1 MKKISVIIALLLLP
15 IVAKSQQVDLSK
27 FKELAPRN
35 IGPAGMSGRVTAID
49 VNLSSPANIY
59 VGTASGGLWHSSN
72 DGITWIP
79 ITEELP
85 TQSIGDVKI
94 QQSNPDVIW
103 LGTGEGNPRNS
114 QSSGN
119 GIYKS
124 IDGGRTWLHLGLENT
139 RNIHRI
145 IINRDNPDIVY
156 VGAQGPAWGETEER
170 GLYRTNDG
178 GKTWKKILYVNNLTG
193 IADLIVDPSNPNKM
207 FAAMWEFRRWPWF
220 FKSGGE
226 GSGLYMTLD
235 GGDTWKKMTE
245 KEGLPAG
252 ELGRIGLAISESN
265 RDIVYAL
272 IEAKDNGFY
281 KSTDGGFTWQNQQ
294 TQNVGGRPF
303 YYADIRVDPWNEN
316 RIYNIHSVVD
326 KSEDGGKSFQ
336 NMIAYYADGVHPDHH
351 AFWINPKNPNHLI
364 EGNDGGLSISKDR
377 GANWRFVENLPVAQ
391 FYHIS
396 VDNEMPYRV
405 YGGMQDNGSWIGPSS
420 VWRDGGIRNSYW
432 EELRFGD
439 GFDVVPDPSNNRY
452 GYAMAQGG
460 SLGRY
465 DLETG
470 GTNFIKPVHPVDSI
484 ILRFNWNSAISSDPF
499 DTKTIYYGSQYL
511 HKSTDRGENWEIIS
525 PDLTTNNPE
534 YQKQDSSGGL
544 TFDATGAENYTT
556 ILAIAPSP
564 LNDKMIWVTTDDG
577 NIQLTTDDG
586 KSWQNKS
593 GGLGGA
599 PAGSWIPQIR
609 PSTYSE
615 SECYVVVNDYRRN
628 NWEPYLLYTNNK
640 GASWTNVLK
649 GKGIGSFVNSFIQD
663 PVEPNLMFLGTEFGL
678 YLSFDKGANW
688 QKWTEGYPN
697 VPTIDFQIQQREN
710 DLVIATFG
718 RAAWIFDDISAFRAV
733 AKEGAGLLDK
743 PFTLFPI
750 DTAYMVSTKQPSGN
764 RFGGKSM
771 YEGTN
776 ERMGVRFTFNIN
788 KPIDKKKDDKTDEKK
803 DEKKEEL
810 ADKKKDKG
818 PSKDSLTVRIYDMMG
833 TEVRTLFMKVDT
845 AIQRYYWGFETNGV
859 REPGSKKPE
868 KETTPPGSL
877 AVLPGKY
884 KAVFT
889 YMNTSDSADFV
900 VEYDPR
906 VEYNM
911 SDLVAVQKLYKEL
924 EGNISHATEA
934 MDRVNEAEEKIGI
947 YQKIMEANKELEKD
961 SLSKRTKIIKDS
973 VEAIKVYL
981 RGKSGL
987 KGIVRMEETYN
998 YFSGYAQYYLGSAM
1012 AAPNSTQRTM
1022 ADRIARMSD
1031 ELVTKVNKFL
1041 ENEWADYQSYIQKLD
1056 FELFKK
1062 IEKVKK

>member
-1 MKKISVIIALLLLP
+1 MKKLYILIALLVLP
-15 IVAKSQQVDLSK
+15 LIATSQEIDLSQ
-27 FKELAPRN
+27 FKNLAPRN

-49 VNLSSPANIY
+49 VNLSKPRDIY
-59 VGTASGGLWHSSN
+59 VGTASGGLWFSPN
-72 DGITWIP
+72 DGITWQP

-124 IDGGRTWLHLGLENT
+124 IDGGRTWKHLGLENT

-145 IINRDNPDIVY
+145 IIHRDNPDIVY

-170 GLYRTNDG
+170 GLYRTTNG
-178 GKTWKKILYVNNLTG
+178 GKTWEKILYNNNRTG
-193 IADLIVDPSNPNKM
+193 IADLVVDPSNPNKM

-220 FKSGGE
+220 FTSGGE

-245 KEGLPAG
+245 KEGMPKG
-252 ELGRIGLAISESN
+252 ELGRIGIDISQSN

-281 KSTDGGFTWQNQQ
+281 KSTDGGFTWNNQN
-294 TQNVGGRPF
+294 TENIGGRPF
-303 YYADIRVDPWNEN
+303 YYADIRVDPRNEN
-316 RIYNIHSVVD
+316 RIYNIHSVID

-336 NMIAYYADGVHPDHH
+336 NMVSYYNHGVHPDHH
-351 AFWINPKNPNHLI
+351 AFWINPKNPNHII

-439 GFDVVPDPSNNRY
+439 GFDVVPDPSDNRY
-452 GYAMAQGG
+452 GYAMAQAG

-484 ILRFNWNSAISSDPF
+484 KLRFNWNAAISSDPF
-499 DTKTIYYGSQYL
+499 DTKTIYYGSQFL

-525 PDLTTNNPE
+525 PDLTTNDPE
-534 YQKQDSSGGL
+534 KQKQDSSGGL
-544 TFDATGAENYTT
+544 TFDATGAENFTT

-577 NIQLTTDDG
+577 NIQLTSDDG
-586 KSWQNKS
+586 KSWQNKTGS
-593 GGLGGA
+593 LGGA
-599 PAGSWIPQIR
+599 PAGSWVPQIR
-609 PSTYSE
+609 PSTYDE

-628 NWEPYLLYTNNK
+628 NWDPYLLHTNNS
-640 GASWTNVLK
+640 GGSWTNILK
-649 GKGIGSFVNSFIQD
+649 GKNIGSFVNTFIQD

-678 YLSFDKGANW
+678 YISFDKGGNW

-697 VPTIDFQIQQREN
+697 VPTVDFQIQEREN
-710 DLVIATFG
+710 DLVIGTFG

-733 AKEGAGLLDK
+733 AKNGAKLLEK
-743 PFTLFPI
+743 PLTLFPV

-764 RFGGKSM
+764 RFIGKSI

-776 ERMGVRFTFNIN
+776 EQLGARFTFNIN
-788 KPIDKKKDDKTDEKK
+788 KPKDKKKDKKEDEKK
-803 DEKKEEL
+803 DSI
-810 ADKKKDKG
+810 DSKKDKG
-818 PSKDSLTVRIYDMMG
+818 PSKDSLTVRIYDMAG
-833 TEVRTLFMKVDT
+833 KELRTIFMKVDT
-845 AIQRYYWGFETNGV
+845 AVQRYYWGFETNGI
-859 REPGSKKPE
+859 RSPGQKKPE
-868 KETTPPGSL
+868 NETTPAGGFP
-877 AVLPGKY
+877 VLPGIY
-884 KAVFT
+884 KVVMT
-889 YMNTSDSADFV
+889 YMNEKDSANFQ

-906 VEYNM
+906 VKFNLD
-911 SDLVAVQKLYKEL
+911 DLKKVNSVYKEL
-924 EGNISHATEA
+924 EANIELATLA
-934 MDRVNEAEEKIGI
+934 FDKVNDAEDLLGI
-947 YQKIMEANKELEKD
+947 YEKMYQEKKGDEKD
-961 SLSKRTKIIKDS
+961 SITKRTKVVKDS
-973 VEAIKVYL
+973 IESIRVYL
-981 RGKSGL
+981 RGQSGL
-987 KGIVRMEETYN
+987 KGMVSRDKTYN
-998 YFSGYAQYYLGSAM
+998 HFSGYAQYYLGSAM
-1012 AAPNSTQRTM
+1012 GAPNSNQL
-1022 ADRIARMSD
+1022 AIAGRVGRMSN
-1031 ELVTKVNKFL
+1031 EIISKVNKFL
-1041 ENEWADYQSYIQKLD
+1041 ENEWADYQSYIQNLNLD
-1056 FELFKK
+1056 LFKK
-1062 IEKVKK
+1062 IEKIKK

>member
-1 MKKISVIIALLLLP
+1 MKKLCILLALLLLP
-15 IVAKSQQVDLSK
+15 IVATSQKVDLSK

-35 IGPAGMSGRVTAID
+35 IGPAGMSGRVTSID
-49 VNLSSPANIY
+49 VNLSNPADIY
-59 VGTASGGLWHSSN
+59 VGTASGGLWYSPN
-72 DGITWIP
+72 DGITWEP

-124 IDGGRTWLHLGLENT
+124 IDGGRTWKHLGLENS

-145 IINRDNPDIVY
+145 IIHRDNPDIVY
-156 VGAQGPAWGETEER
+156 VGAQGPAWGETEDR
-170 GLYRTNDG
+170 GVFRTTDG
-178 GKTWKKILYVNNLTG
+178 GKNWEKVLYVNEKTG

-235 GGDTWKKMTE
+235 GGDTWKELTDE
-245 KEGLPAG
+245 DGLPKG
-252 ELGRIGLAISESN
+252 ELGRIGLAISQSN

-272 IEAKDNGFY
+272 VEAKDNGFY
-281 KSTDGGFTWQNQQ
+281 KSTDGGFTWKNQN
-294 TQNVGGRPF
+294 TENIGGRPF
-303 YYADIRVDPWNEN
+303 YYADIRVDPKNEN
-316 RIYNIHSVVD
+316 RIYNVHSVID

-351 AFWINPKNPNHLI
+351 AFWINPSNPDHI
-364 EGNDGGLSISKDR
+364 IDGNDGGLAISKDR

-396 VDNEMPYRV
+396 VDNDVPYRV

-420 VWRDGGIRNSYW
+420 VWRSGGIRNAYW
-432 EELRFGD
+432 EELSFGD
-439 GFDVVPDPSNNRY
+439 GFDVVPDPSDKRY
-452 GYAMAQGG
+452 GYSMSQGG
-460 SLGRY
+460 NVSRY

-484 ILRFNWNSAISSDPF
+484 TLRFNWNAAISPDPF
-499 DTKTIYYGSQYL
+499 DTKTIYFGSQYL
-511 HKSTDRGENWEIIS
+511 HKSTDKGENWEIIS
-525 PDLTTNNPE
+525 PDLTTNDPE
-534 YQKQDSSGGL
+534 KQKQDSSGGL

-586 KSWQNKS
+586 NSWQNKT
-593 GGLGGA
+593 GNLGGA
-599 PAGSWIPQIR
+599 AIGSWIPQIR
-609 PSTYSE
+609 PSTYNE

-640 GASWTNVLK
+640 GGSWTNILQ
-649 GKGIGSFVNSFIQD
+649 GKGIGSFVSSFIQD
-663 PVEPNLMFLGTEFGL
+663 PIEPNLMFLGTEFGL
-678 YLSFDKGANW
+678 YISFNQGKDW
-688 QKWTEGYPN
+688 QKWTEGYPS
-697 VPTIDFQIQQREN
+697 VPTLDMEIQEREN
-710 DLVIATFG
+710 DLVIGTFG
-718 RAAWIFDDISAFRAV
+718 RAAWIFDDISAFREV
-733 AKEGAGLLDK
+733 AKEGAELLEK
-743 PFTLFPI
+743 PLTLFPVN
-750 DTAYMVSTKQPSGN
+750 TSYMVSTKQPAGA

-771 YEGTN
+771 YDGTN

-788 KPIDKKKDDKTDEKK
+788 KPKAKKKDKKEDK
-803 DEKKEEL
+803 DEEKDDDKE
-810 ADKKKDKG
+810 KKKDKG
-818 PSKDSLTVRIYDMMG
+818 PSKDSLTVRIYDMSG

-859 REPGSKKPE
+859 RGPGSKKPE
-868 KETTPPGSL
+868 KETTPPGSIS
-877 AVLPGKY
+877 VLPGKY

-889 YMNTSDSADFV
+889 YMNTSDSAEFT
-900 VEYDPR
+900 VEHDPR
-906 VEYNM
+906 VEYKM
-911 SDLVAVQKLYKEL
+911 SDLVAVKKLFNKL
-924 EGNISHATEA
+924 EESISDATEA
-934 MDRVNEAEEKIGI
+934 MDKVNEAEEKIGI
-947 YQKIMEANKELEKD
+947 YEKLMEANKELEKD
-961 SLSKRTKIIKDS
+961 SLSKRTKAIKDS
-973 VEAIKVYL
+973 IESIKVYL

-987 KGIVRMEETYN
+987 KGIVRREDTFN
-998 YFSGYAQYYLGSAM
+998 HHSGYAQYYLGSAM
-1012 AAPNSTQRTM
+1012 ASPNSTQRVM
-1022 ADRIARMSD
+1022 AERIERMSG
-1031 ELVTKVNKFL
+1031 ELVSKVNTFL
-1041 ENEWADYQSYIQKLD
+1041 ENEWTDYQSYIQNLD

>member
-1 MKKISVIIALLLLP
+1 MKKISILLALLLLP
-15 IVAKSQQVDLSK
+15 IIVTSQQVDLSK

-49 VNLSSPANIY
+49 VNLSNTADIY
-59 VGTASGGLWHSSN
+59 VGTASGGLWYSPN
-72 DGITWIP
+72 DGITWEP
-79 ITEELP
+79 LTEELP

-124 IDGGRTWLHLGLENT
+124 IDGGRTWTHLGLEKS

-145 IINRDNPDIVY
+145 IIHRDNPDIVY

-170 GLYRTNDG
+170 GVFRTTDG
-178 GKTWKKILYVNNLTG
+178 GKSWKKVLYVNEKTG

-235 GGDTWKKMTE
+235 GGDTWKELTDE
-245 KEGLPAG
+245 DGLPKG
-252 ELGRIGLAISESN
+252 ELGRIGLAISQSN

-272 IEAKDNGFY
+272 VEAKDNGFY
-281 KSTDGGFTWQNQQ
+281 KSTDGGFTWRNQQ
-294 TQNVGGRPF
+294 TENIGGRPF

-316 RIYNIHSVVD
+316 RIYNVHSVID

-351 AFWINPKNPNHLI
+351 AFWINPNNPNHI
-364 EGNDGGLSISKDR
+364 IDGNDGGLAISKDR

-396 VDNEMPYRV
+396 VDNEVPYRV

-420 VWRDGGIRNSYW
+420 VWRSGGIRNAYW

-439 GFDVVPDPSNNRY
+439 GFDVVPDPSDNRY

-470 GTNFIKPVHPVDSI
+470 GTNFIKPVHPDDSI
-484 ILRFNWNSAISSDPF
+484 TLRFNWNAAISADPF
-499 DTKTIYYGSQYL
+499 DNKTVYYGSQYL

-544 TFDATGAENYTT
+544 TFDATGAENFTT
-556 ILAIAPSP
+556 ILAIAPST

-586 KSWQNKS
+586 NSWQNKT
-593 GGLGGA
+593 GNLGGA
-599 PAGSWIPQIR
+599 PKGSWIPQIR
-609 PSTYSE
+609 PSRYNE

-628 NWEPYLLYTNNK
+628 NWEPYLLFTNNK
-640 GASWTNVLK
+640 GDSWTNLLK
-649 GKGIGSFVNSFIQD
+649 GKEIGSYVISFIQD
-663 PVEPNLMFLGTEFGL
+663 PIEPNLMFLGTEFGL
-678 YLSFDKGANW
+678 YISFNQGKDW
-688 QKWTEGYPN
+688 QKWTEGYPS
-697 VPTIDFQIQQREN
+697 VPTMDMEIQEREN
-710 DLVIATFG
+710 DLVIGTFG
-718 RAAWIFDDISAFRAV
+718 RAAWIFDDISAFREV
-733 AKEGAGLLDK
+733 AKEGADILEK
-743 PFTLFPI
+743 PLTLFPVN
-750 DTAYMVSTKQPSGN
+750 TGYMVSTKQPAGT

-771 YEGTN
+771 YDGTN

-788 KPIDKKKDDKTDEKK
+788 KPKSKKKEKKKDIDDDDTE
-803 DEKKEEL
+803 
-810 ADKKKDKG
+810 DKKKDKG
-818 PSKDSLTVRIYDMMG
+818 PSKDSLTVRIYDISG
-833 TEVRTLFMKVDT
+833 KEVRTLFMKVDT
-845 AIQRYYWGFETNGV
+845 AIQRYYWGFETNGI
-859 REPGSKKPE
+859 RGPGSKKPE
-868 KETTPPGSL
+868 NETTPPGSIS
-877 AVLPGKY
+877 VLPGKY

-889 YMNTSDSADFV
+889 YMNTSDSAEFT
-900 VEYDPR
+900 VENDPR

-911 SDLVAVQKLYKEL
+911 SDLVAVQSMYKEL
-924 EGNISHATEA
+924 EANISNATEA
-934 MDRVNEAEEKIGI
+934 MDKVNEAEEKLGI
-947 YQKIMEANKELEKD
+947 YEKIMEANKDLEKD
-961 SLSKRTKIIKDS
+961 SLSKRTKSIKDS
-973 VEAIKVYL
+973 IESIKIYL
-981 RGKSGL
+981 RGKGGL
-987 KGIVRMEETYN
+987 KGIVRREDTYN
-998 YFSGYAQYYLGSAM
+998 HHSGYAQYYLGSAM
-1012 AAPNSTQRTM
+1012 GSPNSTQRIM
-1022 ADRIARMSD
+1022 AERIERMTN
-1031 ELVTKVNKFL
+1031 ELVSKVNKFL